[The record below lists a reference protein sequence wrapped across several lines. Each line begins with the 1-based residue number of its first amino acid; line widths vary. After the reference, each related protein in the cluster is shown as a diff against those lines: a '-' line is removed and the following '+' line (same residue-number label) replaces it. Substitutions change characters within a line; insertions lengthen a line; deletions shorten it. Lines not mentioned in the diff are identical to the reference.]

1 MGKGKA
7 AMKFTESYHD
17 QILGVVNGLE
27 RVPFRSADRARNIN
41 GGFMGLL
48 VYKGRTGTG
57 GLLAS

>member
-1 MGKGKA
+1 
-7 AMKFTESYHD
+7 MKFTESYHD